1 MHVREVVG
9 AAVVVGTLILHL
21 NASSHALSLS
31 SGVSHK
37 THTSQ
42 YIRYR
47 SSSSSGKYLL
57 LAVAKNHEVAEALL
71 EVIDVETKL
80 PMPRGSAPDSN
91 EPGVVNTSISSG
103 MTDMQDFWGTEVGEF
118 ISKVGV
124 TASRA
129 VENVVVDFDN
139 QLGSMAAESIETSTN
154 HEKDNLQD
162 NLDGLDDLGSG
173 RESCMN
179 VDSPTDNLSGG
190 SRIHSVM
197 AKSALL
203 HRSGIGISDDRS
215 YRNDNMR
222 SSLAKAHVNKS
233 RRFSGKNQSAN
244 AISRVLGTVRTAA
257 AAVAAEE
264 RMIETEMEQYDG
276 ISNVAANISRTSKPL
291 TNNLKSVIESTVAD
305 MLKFRDAPI
314 NQQSV
319 DMIPCADSPQISPPL
334 GTTMGI
340 LGDVVQDQLPD
351 TPPIPGT
358 YLVRAIG
365 DVDDSQITI
374 RTSIP
379 NTSDDTHIA
388 NLRLSVFSRFDE
400 EKQLL
405 FRRQSIEVLNS
416 RRRRGAVALVAETGK
431 GPTQRD
437 FPYLNELQSRIVQG
451 HKYGNHQN
459 GQRSVALSAA
469 SQTFVDAPYRQTER
483 GSIIGSVECSHQEF
497 RGTILGNSRPKGSLM
512 YVTEVAVRA
521 DARRCGAGAMLMRGV
536 DEVAALRNIE
546 SVYLHVDV
554 TNHAACAMYEKCG
567 YHYLD
572 MREPIYA
579 QFTASLNLH
588 DGATQ
593 GRKHHLMIKNFV
605 ERLTWLDDNDSFWAC
620 FSQ

>member
-1 MHVREVVG
+1 MHVREAVA
-9 AAVVVGTLILHL
+9 AAVVVTLILILHL
-21 NASSHALSLS
+21 NACSHALSLS
-31 SGVSHK
+31 SGVSHNAHK
-37 THTSQ
+37 SQ
-42 YIRYR
+42 YIRCR
-47 SSSSSGKYLL
+47 SSSRNYLL
-57 LAVAKNHEVAEALL
+57 LAVAKNHAVSEAFR

-80 PMPRGSAPDSN
+80 PISRGSAPGSN
-91 EPGVVNTSISSG
+91 EPGEVNTSISSG
-103 MTDMQDFWGTEVGEF
+103 MTDMQDFWGNEVHEL
-118 ISKVGV
+118 ISMVGV
-124 TASRA
+124 TGSRA
-129 VENVVVDFDN
+129 VENVCVELDH
-139 QLGSMAAESIETSTN
+139 QLGGMAAESFEPNAN
-154 HEKDNLQD
+154 HEKNKLQEY
-162 NLDGLDDLGSG
+162 LDGLDDFGSG
-173 RESCMN
+173 GQSCMK
-179 VDSPTDNLSGG
+179 VDGPSDNLSDG

-203 HRSGIGISDDRS
+203 HHSGIDNSANRS

-222 SSLAKAHVNKS
+222 SSLAKAHVNRS
-233 RRFSGKNQSAN
+233 RGFSDKNQSAN

-257 AAVAAEE
+257 AAVAGEE
-264 RMIETEMEQYDG
+264 RKLETEVEQNDG
-276 ISNVAANISRTSKPL
+276 INNVAANISRISKPL

-319 DMIPCADSPQISPPL
+319 DVIPCTNSPQNSPS
-334 GTTMGI
+334 GTTTMGI
-340 LGDVVQDQLPD
+340 LGDVVQDKLPD
-351 TPPIPGT
+351 IPPMPGA

-365 DVDDSQITI
+365 DVDDTQITI

-379 NTSDDTHIA
+379 HTSDDTHIA

-416 RRRRGAVALVAETGK
+416 RRRQGAVALVAETGK
-431 GPTQRD
+431 GPTRSD
-437 FPYLNELQSRIVQG
+437 LPYLTDMQSRIVQG
-451 HKYGNHQN
+451 HTYGNHQN
-459 GQRSVALSAA
+459 GQRSVALSVA
-469 SQTFVDAPYRQTER
+469 SQTFVDVPSRQTER

-521 DARRCGAGAMLMRGV
+521 DARRCGAGALLMRGV

-593 GRKHHLMIKNFV
+593 GRKHHLMSRNFV
-605 ERLTWLDDNDSFWAC
+605 ESLTWLHDNDSFWAC